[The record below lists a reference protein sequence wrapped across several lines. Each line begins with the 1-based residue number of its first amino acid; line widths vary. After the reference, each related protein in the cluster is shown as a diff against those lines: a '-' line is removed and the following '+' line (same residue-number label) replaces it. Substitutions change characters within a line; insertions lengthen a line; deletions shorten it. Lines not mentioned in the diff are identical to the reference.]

1 MLPQIAGT
9 PLPSPPWQ
17 GFALDEV
24 LQYYDGPRLI
34 LRRSDIGQLYLAW
47 WNDVDGSIDRWLY
60 LPLSES
66 RLWDLLVGEIPCR
79 DALDD
84 PEDGYLL
91 VIDAA
96 GDIDDVV
103 RTIITNASALPRD
116 SLPIPGVTL
125 DVSEP
130 VARDIIDNAAETAG
144 QARPYDFDASTA
156 TVAVPAPHILLLL
169 RGLISGSEV
178 VAQQLATL
186 EAVGVAVIL
195 GANGPHP
202 DAVNNFAQTIPVMK
216 ELGNVIT
223 SLASA
228 ALREGQPYY
237 YDVFTG
243 RLAIPFSEIAQ
254 LYVGQRGLEITA
266 NVLFDEMEKHQ
277 LLDDSSGLDVSV
289 MEDWN
294 RAIRIIKSLNDFV
307 SSQRGIPTGPESPA
321 MAEFTVDITD
331 LFQEINEFLQQNSM
345 LKLPAPL
352 SR

>member
-1 MLPQIAGT
+1 MPR
-9 PLPSPPWQ
+9 PPWR
-17 GFALDEV
+17 GFTLDEV
-24 LQYYDGPRLI
+24 LQYYDGPRLM
-34 LRRSDIGQLYLAW
+34 LRRSDVGQLYLAW
-47 WNDVDGSIDRWLY
+47 WNDADGSTDRWLY

-79 DALDD
+79 DALED

-91 VIDAA
+91 VIDAE
-96 GDIDDVV
+96 GDVDDVV
-103 RTIITNASALPRD
+103 QTIITNASALPPD
-116 SLPIPGVTL
+116 SLPMPGVSL

-130 VARDIIDNAAETAG
+130 IARDITDNAAETAD
-144 QARPYDFDASTA
+144 QARPYDYDASTA

-169 RGLISGSEV
+169 RGLISGAEV
-178 VAQQLATL
+178 IAQQLAAL
-186 EAVGVAVIL
+186 EAVSVAVIP

-202 DAVNNFAQTIPVMK
+202 DAVNDFARAIPVMK

-223 SLASA
+223 SLAST
-228 ALREGQPYY
+228 ALREDQLYY

-266 NVLFDEMEKHQ
+266 NAFFDEIEKRQ

-294 RAIRIIKSLNDFV
+294 RAIRIIKSLNDFI
-307 SSQRGIPTGPESPA
+307 SSQRGIPARLKSPA
-321 MAEFTVDITD
+321 KAEFAVDIAG
-331 LFQEINEFLQQNSM
+331 LFQEINEFLMQNSM
-345 LKLPAPL
+345 LKLPVPL

>member
-1 MLPQIAGT
+1 MPK
-9 PLPSPPWQ
+9 PPWQ
-17 GFALDEV
+17 GFILDEV
-24 LQYYDGPRLI
+24 LQYYDGPRLM

-47 WNDVDGSIDRWLY
+47 WNDADGSTDRWLY

-79 DALDD
+79 DALED

-103 RTIITNASALPRD
+103 QTIVTNASALPTD
-116 SLPIPGVTL
+116 SLPMPGVTL

-130 VARDIIDNAAETAG
+130 VARDITDKAAETAG
-144 QARPYDFDASTA
+144 QARPYDYDASTA

-178 VAQQLATL
+178 VAQQLAAL
-186 EAVGVAVIL
+186 EAVGVAVTL
-195 GANGPHP
+195 GANSPHP
-202 DAVNNFAQTIPVMK
+202 DAVNDFARAIPVMK

-223 SLASA
+223 SLAST
-228 ALREGQPYY
+228 ALHEEQPHY

-254 LYVGQRGLEITA
+254 LYVGQRGLEITTNA
-266 NVLFDEMEKHQ
+266 LFDEMEKHQ
-277 LLDDSSGLDVSV
+277 LLDESSRLDVSV

-294 RAIRIIKSLNDFV
+294 RAIRIIKSLDDFIG
-307 SSQRGIPTGPESPA
+307 SQRGIPAGLKSPA
-321 MAEFTVDITD
+321 KMEFAVDIAG
-331 LFQEINEFLQQNSM
+331 LFQEIKEFLLQNST